1 MIKFLDL
8 EKINNRFRVEIDDR
22 IKAILDKGWYLQGEE
37 NEKFTKNFAHYCGSK
52 YCVGVANG
60 LDAINLIIRAYGF
73 KEGDEIIVPS
83 NTYIATILA
92 VSENGCTPVL
102 VEPDINTYN
111 INPDLIEE
119 KITDKTKAIIVV
131 HLYGQAVQMEKIW
144 AIAKKYNL
152 KVIEDSAQAHGAI
165 YRSSASAPL
174 AGEVPEGGRGVNHRY
189 YAPYIKEFARQMR
202 KEMTIQEVKL
212 WQHIRKEQLG
222 VKFRRQ
228 VAINN
233 KYIAD
238 FACLDKRLIIE
249 VDGGQHCESQSDIQ
263 RTFYLEKEN
272 FRIIR
277 FWNNE
282 IDKNLE
288 GCLNFILEELNNTPL
303 RPSDTSP
310 ARGADKLC
318 ANILTNPSDTSF
330 ARGADE
336 LCANTLTNPSDT
348 SFARGADK
356 LCANTLTNSS
366 ETYTAMGIDA
376 LRVGNLSDASAFSF
390 YPGKN
395 LGCMGDGGAITTN
408 DEELYKK
415 IKAIANYGSDRK
427 YHHIYKG
434 VNSRLD
440 EIQAAVLDVKLKYLD
455 SDNARR
461 REISKYYRENIK
473 NPKIILPQVYDE
485 ISHVWHI
492 FAVRTENR
500 DEFQKYLDSKGIQTL
515 IHYPT
520 PPHKQGAYKE
530 WENKSYPIS
539 EEIHRTI
546 LSLPISPVLT
556 DEEVQKVVEVIN
568 EY

>member
-22 IKAILDKGWYLQGEE
+22 IKTILDKGWYLQGEE
-37 NEKFTKNFAHYCGSK
+37 NEKFTKNFANYCGTK

-131 HLYGQAVQMEKIW
+131 HLYGQAVQMEKVW
-144 AIAKKYNL
+144 TIAKKYNL

-165 YRSSASAPL
+165 YRSSASAPLAGEVSEGQRGVFSIYQNYSVSAPL

-202 KEMTIQEVKL
+202 KEMTLQEVKL

-228 VAINN
+228 VAIDN

-310 ARGADKLC
+310 ARGAD
-318 ANILTNPSDTSF
+318 
-330 ARGADE
+330 E
-336 LCANTLTNPSDT
+336 LCANTLTNPSD
-348 SFARGADK
+348 
-356 LCANTLTNSS
+356 
-366 ETYTAMGIDA
+366 TYTAMGIDA

-530 WENKSYPIS
+530 WENESYPIS